1 MNKGGVHS
9 GGGENPG
16 EDSPKTKVKEV
27 FRGEANEHNQIIVF
41 CKCSWI
47 KKAYRVMSMFKFTT
61 AMRAYIIHTHTH
73 DYLTPTFF

>member
-27 FRGEANEHNQIIVF
+27 FRGEANET
-41 CKCSWI
+41 I
-47 KKAYRVMSMFKFTT
+47 KSLYFANAVGLKK
-61 AMRAYIIHTHTH
+61 
-73 DYLTPTFF
+73 PTGS